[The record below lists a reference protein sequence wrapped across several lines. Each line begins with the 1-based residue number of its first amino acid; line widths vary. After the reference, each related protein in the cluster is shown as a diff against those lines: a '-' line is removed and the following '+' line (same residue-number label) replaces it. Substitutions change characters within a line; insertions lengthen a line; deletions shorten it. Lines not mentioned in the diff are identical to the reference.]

1 MNIQQNISLLP
12 YNTFHIAV
20 ASKYFAEIKTENDFS
35 ELLREEKF
43 QSNQKLILGGG
54 SNILFT
60 KNFDGIVV
68 KNSFT
73 GISVVKE
80 DENYVWVKA
89 SAGEVWHQFVLWCIE
104 KNLAGLENLSLIP
117 GQVGAA
123 PMQNIGAYGVEV
135 KDVFDKLEAIEIA
148 TGEKVNFKNA
158 ECEFGYRESVFK
170 NKFKNQFLI
179 SSVTFRLNR
188 IPKFNVNYGDIKM
201 TLDEMRVNELS
212 IKAVG
217 DAVIKIRS
225 SKLPDPN
232 VLGNAGSFFKNPVIT
247 KEEFDLFISK
257 NPIAPNYPI
266 HQSPNSPIKQYKI
279 PAGWLIEQCGWKG
292 KMVGHT
298 GSHKS
303 QALVLVNYGGA
314 TGNEVYQLALEI
326 QKSVLDKF
334 GITISPEVNLV

>member
-1 MNIQQNISLLP
+1 MLISENISLLP
-12 YNTFHIAV
+12 FNTFHIDVKA
-20 ASKYFAEIKTENDFS
+20 KYFADVKNENDFS
-35 ELLREEKF
+35 ELLQEEKF
-43 QSNQKLILGGG
+43 RSQQKLILGGG

-73 GISVVKE
+73 GISIVKE

-89 SAGEVWHQFVLWCIE
+89 AAGEVWHQFVLWCIE

-123 PMQNIGAYGVEV
+123 PMQNIGAYGVEI
-135 KDVFDKLEAIEIA
+135 KDVFDELEAVEIV

-179 SSVTFRLNR
+179 SAVTFRLNK

-201 TLDEMRVNELS
+201 TLDEMRVNELT
-212 IKAVG
+212 IKAVS
-217 DAVIKIRS
+217 DAVIKIRT
-225 SKLPDPN
+225 SKLPDPK

-247 KEEFDLFISK
+247 KEEFDIFISK
-257 NPIAPNYPI
+257 NPLANNYP
-266 HQSPNSPIKQYKI
+266 QKDGTVKV

-292 KMVGHT
+292 KIVGHT

-314 TGNEVYQLALEI
+314 TGNEVYQLALDI
-326 QKSVLDKF
+326 QKSVHDKF
-334 GITISPEVNLV
+334 GITIQPEVNLV

>member
-1 MNIQQNISLLP
+1 MNIQENISLLP
-12 YNTFHIAV
+12 FNTFHIDV
-20 ASKYFAEIKTENDFS
+20 AAKYFAEIKSENDFS
-35 ELLREEKF
+35 ELLSDEKF
-43 QSNQKLILGGG
+43 RSNEKLILGGG

-73 GISVVKE
+73 GISIVKE
-80 DENYVWVKA
+80 DDNYVWVKA
-89 SAGEVWHQFVLWCIE
+89 AAGEVWHQFVLWCIE

-123 PMQNIGAYGVEV
+123 PMQNIGAYGVEI
-135 KDVFDKLEAIEIA
+135 KDLFDELEAIEIA
-148 TGEKVNFKNA
+148 TAEKVNFKNA

-179 SSVTFRLNR
+179 SSVTFRLSKK
-188 IPKFNVNYGDIKM
+188 PKFNVNYGDIKM
-201 TLDEMRVNELS
+201 TLDEMRVNELT
-212 IKAVG
+212 IKAVS

-232 VLGNAGSFFKNPVIT
+232 VLGNAGSFFKNPVISQT
-247 KEEFDLFISK
+247 EFEIFISK
-257 NPIAPNYPI
+257 NPIAPNYP
-266 HQSPNSPIKQYKI
+266 QKDGTVKI

-292 KMVGHT
+292 KIVGHT
-298 GSHKS
+298 GSHKT

-314 TGNEVYQLALEI
+314 TGNEVFQLALDI
-326 QKSVLDKF
+326 QKSVHDKF
-334 GITISPEVNLV
+334 GITIQPEVNLV

>member
-1 MNIQQNISLLP
+1 MVISENISLLP
-12 YNTFHIAV
+12 FNTFHIDVKA
-20 ASKYFAEIKTENDFS
+20 KYFAEIKTENDFS
-35 ELLREEKF
+35 ELFGEEKF
-43 QSNQKLILGGG
+43 RSQQKLILGGG

-60 KNFDGIVV
+60 KNFDGIVI

-73 GISVVKE
+73 GISVIKE

-123 PMQNIGAYGVEV
+123 PMQNIGAYGVDI
-135 KDVFDKLEAIEIA
+135 KDVFDELEAIETA
-148 TGEKVNFKNA
+148 TGEKVNFKNE

-179 SSVTFRLNR
+179 SSVTFRLNKK
-188 IPKFNVNYGDIKM
+188 PKFNVNYGDIKM
-201 TLDEMRVNELS
+201 TLDEMQVNELT
-212 IKAVG
+212 IKAVSE
-217 DAVIKIRS
+217 AVIKIRS
-225 SKLPDPN
+225 SKLPDPK

-247 KEEFDLFISK
+247 KSEFEVFISK
-257 NPIAPNYPI
+257 NPIAPNYP
-266 HQSPNSPIKQYKI
+266 QKDGTVKI
-279 PAGWLIEQCGWKG
+279 PAGWLIEQCDWKG
-292 KMVGHT
+292 KVVGHT

-314 TGNEVYQLALEI
+314 TGNEVYQLALDI

-334 GITISPEVNLV
+334 GINIQPEVNLV